1 MLGCALLAMT
11 FFLEVLMQYY
21 FAPMEGLTDS
31 VFRRL
36 HHTYFPGVDRYYMP
50 FLSPTI
56 HRQLTHKE
64 DRELPLA
71 DSVGFVAVP
80 QVLTKVSDDFLWA
93 SQVCHDRGYDEVN
106 LNIGCPSGTVVSK
119 GKGSGMLRDPANLDR
134 FLEEIF
140 AASPLP
146 ISVKTRLG
154 LEKSEEFPAILEVL
168 NRYPIKELTI
178 HPRVRKQFYTGGVD
192 MEMFDYAVKNS
203 VNPLCY
209 NGDILS
215 LKQAR
220 RLQEMYPSVQSV
232 MIGRGLIAD
241 PGMLSGG
248 TDKAALE
255 GFMNDLMAVYEVEF
269 GGSRNAIF
277 RLKEN
282 WGFLHDRFEGSE
294 KLWKRLRKTTDAAE
308 FKSISAE
315 IFHTLNL
322 K

>member
-1 MLGCALLAMT
+1 MR
-11 FFLEVLMQYY
+11 YY

-31 VFRRL
+31 IYRRL
-36 HHTYFPGVDRYYMP
+36 HHKYFPGVDRYYMP

-71 DSVGFVAVP
+71 DSVPFTAVP
-80 QVLTKVSDDFLWA
+80 QVLTKVPEDFLWA
-93 SQVCHDRGYDEVN
+93 AEVCRDRGYDEVN

-119 GKGSGMLRDPANLDR
+119 GKGSGMLRDAAALDK
-134 FLEEIF
+134 FLEAVF

-154 LEKSEEFPAILEVL
+154 LEKREEFPGILEVL

-178 HPRVRKQFYTGGVD
+178 HPRVRKQFYDGTVD
-192 MEMFDYAVKNS
+192 MEMFDYAVRNS

-215 LKQAR
+215 LEQAAV
-220 RLQEMYPSVQSV
+220 LQETYPQIQSV

-255 GFMNDLMAVYEVEF
+255 GFMNELMAVYEVEF

-282 WGFLHDRFEGSE
+282 WGFLHSRFEGCD

-315 IFHTLNL
+315 IFHTLPL

>member
-1 MLGCALLAMT
+1 MR
-11 FFLEVLMQYY
+11 YY

-31 VFRRL
+31 IYRRL
-36 HHTYFPGVDRYYMP
+36 HHKYFPGVDRYYMP
-50 FLSPTI
+50 FISPTI
-56 HRQLTHKE
+56 HRSLTHKE

-71 DSVGFVAVP
+71 DSVGFAAVP
-80 QVLTKVSDDFLWA
+80 QILTKVSDDFLWA
-93 SQVCHDRGYDEVN
+93 AQVCLDRGYDEVN

-119 GKGSGMLRDPANLDR
+119 GKGSGMLRDPAALDK

-178 HPRVRKQFYTGGVD
+178 HPRVRKQFYDGTVD
-192 MEMFDYAVKNS
+192 MDVFDYAVRNS
-203 VNPLCY
+203 SNPLCY

-215 LKQAR
+215 LPQAEKLR
-220 RLQEMYPSVQSV
+220 EQYPEIQSV

-255 GFMNDLMAVYEVEF
+255 GFMNELMAVYEVEF

-282 WGFLHDRFEGSE
+282 WGFLHDRFEGCD

-308 FKSISAE
+308 FKAISAE
-315 IFHTLNL
+315 IFHTLPL
-322 K
+322 KQENAN

>member
-1 MLGCALLAMT
+1 MR
-11 FFLEVLMQYY
+11 YY

-31 VFRRL
+31 IYRRL
-36 HHTYFPGVDRYYMP
+36 HHKYFPGVDRYYMP

-56 HRQLTHKE
+56 HRTLTHKE

-71 DSVGFVAVP
+71 DSVDFAAVP
-80 QVLTKVSDDFLWA
+80 QILTKVSEDFLWA
-93 SQVCHDRGYDEVN
+93 AQVCQDRGYDEVN
-106 LNIGCPSGTVVSK
+106 LNVGCPSGTVVSK
-119 GKGSGMLRDPANLDR
+119 GKGSGMLRDAAALDR

-140 AASPLP
+140 QGSPLP

-154 LEKSEEFPAILEVL
+154 LENPEEFPALLEVF

-178 HPRVRKQFYTGGVD
+178 HPRVRKQFYDGGVHMD
-192 MEMFDYAVKNS
+192 WFDYAVEHS
-203 VNPLCY
+203 SNPLCY

-215 LKQAR
+215 LADAEA
-220 RLQEMYPSVQSV
+220 LQRKYPKIDAI

-248 TDKAALE
+248 TDVTALE
-255 GFMNDLMAVYEVEF
+255 GFMNELMAVYEVEF

-282 WGFLHDRFEGSE
+282 WGFLHDRFEGCD
-294 KLWKRLRKTTDAAE
+294 KLWKRLRKTTDADE

-315 IFHTLNL
+315 IFHTLPL
-322 K
+322 R

>member
-1 MLGCALLAMT
+1 MR
-11 FFLEVLMQYY
+11 YY

-31 VFRRL
+31 IYRRL
-36 HHTYFPGVDRYYMP
+36 HHKYFPGVDRYYMP

-64 DRELPLA
+64 DRELPKA
-71 DSVGFVAVP
+71 DSVGFIAVP

-93 SQVCHDRGYDEVN
+93 AQVCQDRGYDEVN

-119 GKGSGMLRDPANLDR
+119 GKGSGMLRDPAALDR
-134 FLEEIF
+134 FLDEIF
-140 AASPLP
+140 AKSPLP

-168 NRYPIKELTI
+168 NQYPIRELTV
-178 HPRVRKQFYTGGVD
+178 HPRVRKQFYDGSVD
-192 MEMFDYAVKNS
+192 MDMFDYAVKNS
-203 VNPLCY
+203 KNPLCY
-209 NGDILS
+209 NGDILT
-215 LKQAR
+215 LAQAEAI
-220 RLQEMYPSVQSV
+220 QETYPEVPSV

-255 GFMNDLMAVYEVEF
+255 GFMNELMAVYEVEF

-282 WGFLHDRFEGSE
+282 WGFLHNRFEGCD

-315 IFHTLNL
+315 IFHTLPL